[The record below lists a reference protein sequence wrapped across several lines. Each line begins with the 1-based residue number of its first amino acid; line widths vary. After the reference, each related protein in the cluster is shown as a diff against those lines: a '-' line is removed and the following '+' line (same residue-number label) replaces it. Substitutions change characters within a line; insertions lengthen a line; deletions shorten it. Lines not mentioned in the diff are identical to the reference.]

1 VKIFGKKL
9 SEYIAFE
16 KWFLIL
22 VLVVGLL
29 KLELSLLGVSYSV
42 DKYLSLTV
50 LMLIGML
57 YYSIKVHTSGFGS
70 YKQLLPLLALPAILA
85 QAIVIGGIILAIK
98 TGKDNIYSIPEV
110 SGNVDGKTWRH
121 ALGHLMAMV
130 LFPLVLWLLG
140 SLLMFATKKATGGRP
155 QKAGARA

>member
-1 VKIFGKKL
+1 VKIFGKTL

-70 YKQLLPLLALPAILA
+70 YKQLLPVLALPAILA
-85 QAIVIGGIILAIK
+85 QAIVVGGIILAIK

-110 SGNVDGKTWRH
+110 SGKVDGKTWSH

-130 LFPLVLWLLG
+130 IFPLVLWVLG
-140 SLLMFATKKATGGRP
+140 SLLMFAAKKASGGRP
-155 QKAGARA
+155 QKESARA